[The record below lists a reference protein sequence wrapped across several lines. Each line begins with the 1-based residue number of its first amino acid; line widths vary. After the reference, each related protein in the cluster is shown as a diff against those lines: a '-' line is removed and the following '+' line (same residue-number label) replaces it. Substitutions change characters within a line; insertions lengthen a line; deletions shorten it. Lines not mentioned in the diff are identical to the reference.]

1 MKAIYNEVLTRALH
15 FFLKDSSVISI
26 TGAGGKTSLM
36 VMLSNIF
43 SSYGE
48 KVLVSTT
55 TKVQEGLLF
64 DDATC
69 LWDHK
74 NGKCVNPGIE
84 KIKDQIPN
92 FDKVIIEA
100 DGSKRLPLKYHT
112 TRDPVVIDETD
123 STLAVVGLSALGKN
137 IEDVL
142 FGYDEFIKTSSILE
156 HTCDLSFIEK
166 LIDEPSGV
174 LKDMKGKHSFIV
186 FNQADVLT
194 PEQIE
199 KVNAMMFR
207 KELNYLL
214 ISIKENKL
222 YAGVRF

>member
-1 MKAIYNEVLTRALH
+1 MKAIYNEILTRALH
-15 FFLKDSSVISI
+15 FFLKDTSVISI

-43 SSYGE
+43 SSYDE
-48 KVLVSTT
+48 KVLVTTT
-55 TKVQEGLLF
+55 TKVQEGLEF

-69 LWDHK
+69 YWEHQ

-84 KIKDQIPN
+84 KIKSQIPN

-112 TRDPVVIDETD
+112 SRDPVVIDETD
-123 STLAVVGLSALGKN
+123 STLAVIGLSALGEK
-137 IEDVL
+137 ITDVL
-142 FGYDEFIKTSSILE
+142 FGYDEFLKTNSVSE
-156 HTCDLSFIEK
+156 HTCGLNFIER

-174 LKDMKGKHSFIV
+174 LKGMKGKHSFIV
-186 FNQADVLT
+186 FNQADLLT

-214 ISIKENKL
+214 ISIKDNKL